1 VRAAGTALAAIT
13 GAIVCGGLVFWIAY
27 VAAGSEGGRECLICT
42 HYVRFMVGTT
52 VAAIVGGGW
61 IGIRVFR
68 LFAASGDTGPTL

>member
-42 HYVRFMVGTT
+42 HYVRC
-52 VAAIVGGGW
+52 
-61 IGIRVFR
+61 
-68 LFAASGDTGPTL
+68 DTGPTL